1 MIQELDFHCTLQ
13 GANLDPAPLAGTD
26 RFEILEYSRVG
37 EIAEKGRL
45 KGRPLDFGY
54 IRFKSRE
61 GDLEEFVNAL
71 YSSRKLIVD
80 NGSEV
85 SALHILLK
93 YEGQCNW
100 EIAPS
105 LLKMIGE
112 LGLTLTIT
120 CYEAND
126 VNEIK

>member
-1 MIQELDFHCTLQ
+1 MIQELDFYCALQ
-13 GANLDPAPLAGTD
+13 GANLDPAPLVSAD
-26 RFEILEYSRVG
+26 KFEILEYNRAG
-37 EIAEKGRL
+37 EVAKKGRF
-45 KGRPLDFGY
+45 KGRPLDFGN

-71 YSSRKLIVD
+71 HSSRKLIID
-80 NGSEV
+80 NGSEI
-85 SALHILLK
+85 SELHILLK

-126 VNEIK
+126 ADVIK